1 MKSCFTCPFF
11 TNDTIK
17 VPNEVNTSYFQ
28 SELSFFA
35 ISKFRF
41 KNDNS
46 FYALL
51 TLLLGDISLSLGPF
65 SNPQLFKQGDWQTS
79 SNGGLHLLHLKI
91 NSLLLKFDK
100 LIDIAKRKFTLKIA
114 KLFVLIEISTEEV
127 LLVVRIIGTIYRPP
141 NQSKFLDIFE
151 ENLPKLNTSYC

>member
-1 MKSCFTCPFF
+1 M
-11 TNDTIK
+11 
-17 VPNEVNTSYFQ
+17 
-28 SELSFFA
+28 
-35 ISKFRF
+35 
-41 KNDNS
+41 
-46 FYALL
+46 
-51 TLLLGDISLSLGPF
+51 GDISLSLGPF

-151 ENLPKLNTSYC
+151 ENLPKLNTSCC